1 MLVIIN
7 FKGDKSDFIPKF
19 EKMSQENQ
27 RWLAAKYEGRAKADA
42 IEMDL
47 HEAIRLLTAF
57 NSIEKIHFEI
67 R

>member
-7 FKGDKSDFIPKF
+7 FKGYKSDFIPKF

-47 HEAIRLLTAF
+47 PEAIRLLTAF
-57 NSIEKIHFEI
+57 NCIEKIHFEI